1 MRILQIYVLN
11 MGPFERIAA
20 NNRYRLHIHLE
31 FAVCLVMCRFHNR
44 PTFSPPPFLPLLT
57 FMGVNLDIEPHIKVI
72 EGGIQLRIMTEEN
85 GSNGTILFEKVTLN
99 SLLFSGEEW
108 NLLTLPLYSLGLI
121 LARSPSFF
129 CFCNIYHKEGV
140 MTFGWQF
147 SSIQVIVFL
156 IILIRPRVTVKNK
169 EKKWSS

>member
-1 MRILQIYVLN
+1 MFFLEMRILQIYVLN

-44 PTFSPPPFLPLLT
+44 PTFSPPPFPHPLPLLT

-85 GSNGTILFEKVTLN
+85 GSNGTILVEKMTSN
-99 SLLFSGEEW
+99 SLLLSDEEW

-129 CFCNIYHKEGV
+129 
-140 MTFGWQF
+140 FG
-147 SSIQVIVFL
+147 L
-156 IILIRPRVTVKNK
+156 
-169 EKKWSS
+169 